1 MSRVRRCLAL
11 AAAGV
16 ALLAGCASDPR
27 EGYAVGSAFDRNV
40 GSVEVRIFDNLS
52 FHHGLE
58 VLLADAIVKQIQIQT
73 PWTVRSGA
81 LAQTTLTGAI
91 TDVRLRARSVARST
105 GLVQEQALDITVDFQ
120 WRDNRT
126 GDVLASR
133 RGVRVTETF
142 VPALGAS
149 ERIEVGENLAVQE
162 AAREVVAALRS
173 GW

>member
-1 MSRVRRCLAL
+1 
-11 AAAGV
+11 
-16 ALLAGCASDPR
+16 
-27 EGYAVGSAFDRNV
+27 
-40 GSVEVRIFDNLS
+40 
-52 FHHGLE
+52 
-58 VLLADAIVKQIQIQT
+58 
-73 PWTVRSGA
+73 
-81 LAQTTLTGAI
+81 
-91 TDVRLRARSVARST
+91 VRLRARSVARST
-105 GLVQEQALDITVDFQ
+105 GLVQEQALEITVDFQ